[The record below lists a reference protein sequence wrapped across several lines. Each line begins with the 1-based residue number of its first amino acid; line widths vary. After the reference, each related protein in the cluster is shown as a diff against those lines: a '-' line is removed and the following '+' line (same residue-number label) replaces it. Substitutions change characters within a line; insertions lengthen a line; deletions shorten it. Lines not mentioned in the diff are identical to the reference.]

1 MENESQRHRLERCQ
15 QYVEQNPGRASAH
28 HNLGLA
34 YTVSGRVKRAEESYL
49 KALEIDPSLV
59 QAWVNL
65 GGVRLM
71 RWEFQGCLEAN
82 QAAAKLR
89 DDLPIVHYNMGQ
101 AYLYLNDPKNLIRCN
116 EKVIELDR
124 ENGAAHYHAAVGHLA
139 VNNLG
144 AAERHLGRALE
155 LGHRPTQDFIK
166 AMEKAQ
172 LKKQQAQPL
181 SLIEISGAET
191 PDNTKED

>member
-15 QYVEQNPGRASAH
+15 QDVEENPGRASAH
-28 HNLGLA
+28 YNLGLA
-34 YTVSGRVKRAEESYL
+34 YTVSGRVKQAEESYL
-49 KALEIDPSLV
+49 KALDIDPAMF

-71 RWEFQGCLEAN
+71 RWEFKGCLEAN
-82 QAAAKLR
+82 QAAARLR

-101 AYLYLNDPKNLIRCN
+101 AYLYLDDPENLLRCN

-124 ENGAAHYHAAVGHLA
+124 DNGAAHYYAAVGQLA
-139 VNNLG
+139 MDNVG

-172 LKKQQAQPL
+172 LKKQQTQPV
-181 SLIEISGAET
+181 SLIEISGAEA